1 MPFGLCKN
9 RCTVLDCP
17 YHRQRELSVSD
28 DPMGRVLAIL
38 AEIRADMVTRADLA
52 DMATRAELSAMRAA
66 IMNRI
71 DQLQDALT
79 AQPQGD
85 IVTWSA
91 AARAEQI
98 AKDAR
103 DELRSARSEQI
114 GAMFRQIQM
123 ILGRL
128 DALERKP

>member
-38 AEIRADMVTRADLA
+38 AEIRADMV
-52 DMATRAELSAMRAA
+52 TRAELSAMRAA